1 MDVSSEQLSDFF
13 FPATSP
19 VIDFAVTPG
28 FLNNQPI
35 VNSENNI
42 NETGAQGKIII
53 IFIMRL

>member
-19 VIDFAVTPG
+19 VIDFAVTG